1 MQAVRRADP
10 EAFPSTDQAVMAKNK
25 KPKISPE
32 EKHRQLQDQVQA
44 LPYVIADFEAKGQK
58 RKAFMVRYVAGP
70 IIRMMKRLMDRQ
82 RYKGTEGQKLKQAE
96 QMKRHLEM
104 RRKQV
109 EFMQGEMAR
118 QQKKA
123 QKRNKAR

>member
-1 MQAVRRADP
+1 
-10 EAFPSTDQAVMAKNK
+10 
-25 KPKISPE
+25 
-32 EKHRQLQDQVQA
+32 
-44 LPYVIADFEAKGQK
+44 
-58 RKAFMVRYVAGP
+58 
-70 IIRMMKRLMDRQ
+70 
-82 RYKGTEGQKLKQAE
+82 
-96 QMKRHLEM
+96 MKRHLEM

>member
-1 MQAVRRADP
+1 
-10 EAFPSTDQAVMAKNK
+10 MATNK
-25 KPKISPE
+25 KPKKTPE
-32 EKHRQLQDQVQA
+32 EKHRELQDQVQA

-58 RKAFMVRYVAGP
+58 RKAFMVKYVAGP

-82 RYKGTEGQKLKQAE
+82 RYSGSEGQKLKQKE
-96 QMKRHLEM
+96 QMKRHLEV

-109 EFMQGEMAR
+109 EFMQNEMAR

-123 QKRNKAR
+123 AKRNKAR